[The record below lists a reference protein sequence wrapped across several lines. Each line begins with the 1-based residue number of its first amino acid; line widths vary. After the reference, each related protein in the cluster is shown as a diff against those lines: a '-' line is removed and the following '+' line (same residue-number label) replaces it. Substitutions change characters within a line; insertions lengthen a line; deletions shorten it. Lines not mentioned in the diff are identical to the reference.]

1 MHRKSKTMKITK
13 PIIYMAAALLLTTGG
28 CKKFLTEDI
37 YTEYDPGQFGNS
49 VDGFEK
55 VLNSAYA
62 ELQVTGYGNRND
74 VYCYGEF
81 CTDVMLQ
88 SGGGFEAAAKE
99 FITFT
104 WNPTND
110 FFNTTW
116 SKGFRAIRNSNVL
129 LDNKDAATAVP
140 PAKLKELVAEARF
153 VRAAAYAYLYN
164 FFGPVPLITTAKNID
179 PAMAKATDEVMSA
192 FIIDELTA
200 AAADLPPKQAL
211 RGKATKGAALALLC
225 KFYLNKKMWDKCQ
238 QTAQQIID
246 LKVYGLFGDVSRL
259 FAVENENNNEFIFVF
274 PCLAQ
279 TNYGNIVMAH
289 TFPPGY
295 PILSNWIIFGA
306 QFKLYTSFVD
316 SFEPNDERLKMILRE
331 YTNTAGVTI
340 QMNRNGAGQA
350 LNNARSFKFVP
361 DPAGQSADMGN
372 DIPFVRYADILL
384 ARAEALNELHAP
396 TQDAVDLINE
406 VRGRAKADLIDLADY
421 PTKEKLRDFILEER
435 AREFFAEG
443 KRREDL
449 IRMDKFISGAKA
461 RGMNAKPGHV
471 LFPIPQRE
479 TEADKN
485 LKQNEG
491 YLP

>member
-1 MHRKSKTMKITK
+1 MKITK
-13 PIIYMAAALLLTTGG
+13 PIICIAAAMLLTTTG
-28 CKKFLTEDI
+28 CKKFLKEDI

-62 ELQVTGYGNRND
+62 ELQVTGYANRND

-81 CTDVMLQ
+81 CTDVMLET
-88 SGGGFEAAAKE
+88 GGGFEASAKE

-110 FFNTTW
+110 FFNSTW
-116 SKGFRAIRNSNVL
+116 AKGFRAIRNSNVL

-164 FFGPVPLITTAKNID
+164 FFGPVPLITSAKNID
-179 PAMAKATDEVMSA
+179 PAIARATDEAMST
-192 FIIDELTA
+192 FIITELTA
-200 AAADLPPKQAL
+200 AAQDLPPRQAL
-211 RGKATKGAALALLC
+211 RGKATKGAALAVLC
-225 KFYLNKKMWDKCQ
+225 KFYLNKKMWQ
-238 QTAQQIID
+238 QCAATAQEIKD
-246 LKVYGLFGDVSRL
+246 LKVYGLFPDIDQLFDVK
-259 FAVENENNNEFIFVF
+259 NENNNEYIFVF

-295 PILSNWIIFGA
+295 PILPNWIIFGA

-316 SFEPNDERLKMILRE
+316 SFEPDDKRKKMILTE
-331 YTNTAGVTI
+331 YTNTSGATF
-340 QMNRNGAGQA
+340 QMNRNAAGQA

-384 ARAEALNELHAP
+384 ARAEALNELSGP
-396 TQDAVDLINE
+396 TQEVIDLVNEIRDRADATLI
-406 VRGRAKADLIDLADY
+406 KLADY
-421 PTKEKLRDFILEER
+421 PGKDQLRDFILAER
-435 AREFFAEG
+435 AREFFGEG

-449 IRMDKFISGAKA
+449 IRQGKFISGAQA
-461 RGMNAKPGHV
+461 RGMAAKPGHV

-491 YLP
+491 YIQ